1 MVIESFFC
9 VSMVDHHKIG
19 RENETYLNHQMGYDT
34 PSLASKSTCYAKNSP
49 HNSTSQ
55 MVPTQKRPHYHKV
68 HKVHKVHKLLQ
79 DQAHMGLHNFP
90 IFCFFCIKQSPMK
103 TAKQQISFS
112 VCFSQHGDLIDI
124 TISAA

>member
-34 PSLASKSTCYAKNSP
+34 PSLASKSPCYAKNSP
-49 HNSTSQ
+49 NNSTSQ

-90 IFCFFCIKQSPMK
+90 IFLFFLHQTIAHENSK
-103 TAKQQISFS
+103 TYLVGKPNS
-112 VCFSQHGDLIDI
+112 VFLCVFPSTVI
-124 TISAA
+124 